1 MQHNKKIYIS
11 YLLLSIYLTYFGVV
25 SLFVH
30 SHVYNGVVY
39 IHSHPYS
46 KSTTSSS
53 ELPIEAH
60 HHTSSTFFTLNV
72 VSNILCGTTT
82 PSVIFDVVLPTFRVF
97 FERYKI
103 LEISDSHKF
112 QFNLRAP
119 PLF

>member
-1 MQHNKKIYIS
+1 MQHNKKIYLS
-11 YLLLSIYLTYFGVV
+11 YLLLSIYLAYFGVV

-39 IHSHPYS
+39 IHSHPYN
-46 KSTTSSS
+46 KSTTPGS

-60 HHTSSTFFTLNV
+60 HHTSGTFFTLNV
-72 VSNILCGTTT
+72 VSNILCGTANS
-82 PSVIFDVVLPTFRVF
+82 SVILDVVLPTFRVF
-97 FERYKI
+97 FKKHTI
-103 LEISDSHKF
+103 LRISDSYKF